1 MFRQF
6 LATKWFALI
15 FLASLAS
22 ELTNSLLVHFP
33 GYLLDLGADEL
44 RLGTIVGVS
53 GLASIVVRP
62 WIGKVMDQKSRRLM
76 IRIGTGIVVVATFS
90 YAFIDQLGPAVVGAR
105 LLQGIGQAMSM
116 TAFWTYIADR
126 TPVQFRSQ
134 GIALFGISGLAPLGI
149 APALGDRIL
158 ASAWGYRG
166 IFLMAAAFSLVALI
180 LAFFLER
187 SGKNTGATTT
197 GFLEVLRRP
206 SLRPVWFVT
215 LILSLGFTAA
225 FVFVKTYVTTS
236 GLGTIGPFFASY
248 ALVAVTWRLT
258 LAWVPDRVGPTRM
271 LGPGLAAY
279 ALGVALVG
287 ILPLPEGLLI
297 GGAITGL
304 GHGISFPVVLSLATS
319 RAAQGERGTTT
330 AIFTALFD
338 LSLFGAS
345 PMLGWIIRE
354 FGYQFMFVATAIVV
368 MAGMVVFLMA
378 EKRLVIDLIDEP
390 ATAPV
395 PHV

>member
-1 MFRQF
+1 MVRQF
-6 LATKWFALI
+6 LATKWFALV

-33 GYLLDLGADEL
+33 GYLLDLGADEV
-44 RLGTIVGVS
+44 RLGTIVGIS
-53 GLASIVVRP
+53 GLASIAVRP
-62 WIGKVMDQKSRRLM
+62 WIGRVMDRKSRRLM
-76 IRIGTGIVVVATFS
+76 IRIGTGVVAVSTLA
-90 YAFIDQLGPAVVGAR
+90 YAFIDQLGPAVIGAR
-105 LLQGIGQAMSM
+105 LLQGLGQAMSM

-126 TPVQFRSQ
+126 TPERFRSQ
-134 GIALFGISGLAPLGI
+134 GIALFGISGLAPIGI

-158 ASAWGYRG
+158 STDWGYQG
-166 IFLMAAAFSLVALI
+166 VFLAAAAFSLVALV

-187 SGKNTGATTT
+187 SGVNTGATTT

-206 SLRPVWFVT
+206 SLRPIWFVT
-215 LILSLGFTAA
+215 LVLSLGFTAA
-225 FVFVKTYVTTS
+225 FVFVKTYVTAT
-236 GLGTIGPFFASY
+236 GFGTVGPFFATY

-279 ALGVALVG
+279 ALGIALVG
-287 ILPLPEGLLI
+287 WLPAPDGLLI
-297 GGAITGL
+297 GGAFTGL
-304 GHGISFPVVLSLATS
+304 GHGISFPIVVTLATS
-319 RAAQGERGTTT
+319 RAAPGERGTTT

-338 LSLFGAS
+338 LALFGVS
-345 PMLGWIIRE
+345 PLLGLVIRE
-354 FGYQFMFVATAIVV
+354 FGYETMFISTAVALVG
-368 MAGMVVFLMA
+368 GMTMFLLA
-378 EKRLVIDLIDEP
+378 EKRLTVDLRDEP

>member
-1 MFRQF
+1 MVRQF

-33 GYLLDLGADEL
+33 GYLLDLGADEV
-44 RLGTIVGVS
+44 RIGTIVGVS

-149 APALGDRIL
+149 APAMGDRIL

-166 IFLMAAAFSLVALI
+166 IFLVAAAFSLVALI

-187 SGKNTGATTT
+187 SGVNTGATTS

-236 GLGTIGPFFASY
+236 GLGTIGPFFAAY

-258 LAWVPDRVGPTRM
+258 LAWVPDRIGPTRM

-319 RAAQGERGTTT
+319 RAAPGERGTTT

-345 PMLGWIIRE
+345 PLLGLIIRE
-354 FGYQFMFVATAIVV
+354 FGYQFMFVGTAIVV

-378 EKRLVIDLIDEP
+378 EKRLVIDLIDVP